1 MNSQDMVY
9 LLMGLYD
16 IQKCLNN
23 GINPPTSQ
31 VQLVIVHHLVEE
43 QGQAQSLLG

>member
-1 MNSQDMVY
+1 MTYEES
-9 LLMGLYD
+9 
-16 IQKCLNN
+16 LNN

-31 VQLVIVHHLVEE
+31 VQRVIVHHLVEE